1 MTDTAPRARRWAR
14 LGPDERR
21 AQILRAARGLFAR
34 RQYSSV
40 SMEEIAVAAG
50 VRRGLVN
57 HYFGSKR
64 DLFIEVVRDMLGA
77 FGDAFPLGD
86 VGAGD
91 AAAGAGAGGDAGA
104 PAPIEDV
111 VADHV
116 RRWLDVVEGDAETWF
131 AILGAEGF
139 GRDPDVQRLVD
150 KARDATVAGIVTVLR
165 QPPSDELHMVL
176 RAYSG
181 LAEIVTREWLQRRR
195 MDRAQ
200 AETLLATSLVSL
212 VHDVVPALRG
222 AAERLPARGDEGSGG
237 LIGG

>member
-1 MTDTAPRARRWAR
+1 MTDSAPGPPTPARRWER

-34 RQYSSV
+34 RQFSSV
-40 SMEEIAVAAG
+40 SMEEIAMAAG

-64 DLFIEVVRDMLGA
+64 DLFIEVVRGMLGA
-77 FGDAFPLGD
+77 FAEAFPLGD
-86 VGAGD
+86 SGGAAGSSGS
-91 AAAGAGAGGDAGA
+91 AAGAAVV
-104 PAPIEDV
+104 PIEDV

-139 GRDPDVQRLVD
+139 GRDPDVQKLVD
-150 KARDATVAGIVTVLR
+150 RARDAMVGGIVEVLR
-165 QPPSDELHMVL
+165 QPTSDELRTVL

-181 LAEIVTREWLQRRR
+181 LAEIVTSEWLQRRNL
-195 MDRAQ
+195 DRAQ

-212 VHDVVPALRG
+212 VRDVVPALR
-222 AAERLPARGDEGSGG
+222 AIS
-237 LIGG
+237 